1 MKIMIDA
8 GHRNNQ
14 NDYGASGN
22 GFKESSLALSIS
34 KKLKAE
40 LNKHQ
45 VIVYMSRE
53 TEENIISLEQRT
65 SKANNLN
72 VDLYVSIHCNAYNG
86 QAHGVE
92 VLYYADDTLS
102 KDMCNRM
109 CNLTGARNR
118 GAKSRK
124 DLHVLKATKMD
135 AVLVECGF
143 IDHSQE
149 GKLLADSSYQDK
161 LVKGIA
167 EAIIHKYKIVV
178 QEQKGTPILSQATAT
193 ATLEQCKVW
202 AKSKQAKHTFINNLP
217 IYFKKCAK
225 VGINPVVAIVQY
237 AKETGYGKFGGVLTE
252 DFKNP
257 CGLKIPAGGDCKD
270 PEVHKRF
277 ATWEDGIKA
286 HIDHLALYAGAEG
299 YPKSDTLDPRHFS
312 YLKGK
317 CKTVEALSGNW
328 SPSSTYGDDLVKML
342 KEVECIKVQD
352 EYQEALKVLNQ
363 EGVVNTLQVWEDKEK
378 ININHVPQLI
388 IKCANK
394 IIELKNI

>member
-1 MKIMIDA
+1 MKVFIDA

-14 NDYGASGN
+14 NDFGASGN
-22 GFKESSLALSIS
+22 GFKESALALSIS
-34 KKLKAE
+34 KKLKDALE
-40 LNKHQ
+40 KHK

-53 TEENIISLEQRT
+53 SENNIISLEQRT

-124 DLHVLKATKMD
+124 DLHVLKATRMD

-143 IDHSQE
+143 IDHPQE

-161 LVKGIA
+161 LVRGIVD
-167 EAIIHKYKIVV
+167 AIIHKYKIVV
-178 QEQKGTPILSQATAT
+178 QEPVKGTPIISEPK
-193 ATLEQCKVW
+193 ATLEQCQEW
-202 AKSKQAKHTFINNLP
+202 AKSKKAKQTFINNLP
-217 IYFKKCAK
+217 IYFKECAK

-257 CGLKIPAGGDCKD
+257 CGLKVPKGGDCKD
-270 PEVHKRF
+270 PEAHKRF
-277 ATWEDGIKA
+277 DTWEDGIKA

-299 YPKSDTLDPRHFS
+299 YPKSDTLDPRHFN
-312 YLKGK
+312 YLKGDA
-317 CKTVEALSGNW
+317 KTVEALGGKW
-328 SPSSTYGDDLVKML
+328 CPSATYGNDLVKML
-342 KEVECIKVQD
+342 KEVECIKVPIKD
-352 EYQEALKVLNQ
+352 DYQEALKVLNQ
-363 EGVVNTLQVWEDKEK
+363 EGVVNTLQAWEDKEK
-378 ININHVPQLI
+378 INPKNVPQLVI
-388 IKCANK
+388 NCAK
-394 IIELKNI
+394 RIQELKN

>member
-34 KKLKAE
+34 KKLQAE

-53 TEENIISLEQRT
+53 SENNIISLEQRT

-72 VDLYVSIHCNAYNG
+72 VCLYVSIHCNAYNG
-86 QAHGVE
+86 QAHGIE
-92 VLYYADDTLS
+92 ALYYSDDSLA
-102 KDMCNRM
+102 KDICNRM
-109 CNLTGARNR
+109 SKLTNARNR
-118 GAKSRK
+118 GAKQRK

-143 IDHSQE
+143 IDHPQE
-149 GKLLADSSYQDK
+149 GKLLADSNYQDK
-161 LVKGIA
+161 LVKAIA

-178 QEQKGTPILSQATAT
+178 QEQQGTPIISPAT
-193 ATLEQCKVW
+193 ATLEQCEEW
-202 AKSKQAKHTFINNLP
+202 AKSKNAKQTFINNLP

-270 PEVHKRF
+270 PEAHKRF
-277 ATWEDGIKA
+277 ATWEDGVKA

-328 SPSSTYGDDLVKML
+328 SPSSTYGNDLVKML
-342 KEVECIKVQD
+342 KEVECIKVPIKD

-363 EGVVNTLQVWEDKEK
+363 EGVVNTLQAWEDKEK

-394 IIELKNI
+394 ILELKNE